1 MKIVNI
7 KDIETTLAHGKIKRK
22 ALVKVGELES
32 KFQTV
37 NYAWL
42 EPNESFSP
50 HKHDDCEEI
59 FFILEGGG
67 EFIVENKKY
76 QVGPNDCII
85 IEKDEAHQLKNLY
98 NLKLIFLSIRVK
110 I

>member
-7 KDIETTLAHGKIKRK
+7 KDIKTTFAHGEIKRK
-22 ALVKVGELES
+22 TLVKVGELKS
-32 KFQTV
+32 KVQTV

-67 EFIVENKKY
+67 EFVVEKKKY
-76 QVGPNDCII
+76 PVGPNDCII
-85 IEKDEAHQLKNLY
+85 IEKGETHQLKNLY
-98 NLKLIFLSIRVK
+98 NLKLIFLSIRIK